1 MTVWVVKGGRVGEME
16 EFALQQGVAVIDFGL
31 ERSVTDF
38 ADRAA
43 LHDQVPASA
52 ANQLW
57 RFAHEMREGD
67 IPRSNFDQDLLFSM
81 GAAQTVSQPTGLVTP
96 KTAHSTATWMS
107 KSKTGLS
114 GKFNGSSQG
123 TSWNIL
129 WRAF

>member
-16 EFALQQGVAVIDFGL
+16 EFALQQGVAVVDFGL

-67 IPRSNFDQDLLFSM
+67 MPRSNFDQDLLFSM
-81 GAAQTVSQPTGLVTP
+81 GAAQTVSQPRAGD
-96 KTAHSTATWMS
+96 AED
-107 KSKTGLS
+107 
-114 GKFNGSSQG
+114 
-123 TSWNIL
+123 
-129 WRAF
+129 RAFDSNLDEQIQDRIVGQIQRKFTGN